1 MTTEQAPQSG
11 QSGRQTALTVFVWA
25 WVTVPFCYG
34 IYELVLK
41 LRQLFTG

>member
-1 MTTEQAPQSG
+1 MTTDRTPRGGQQALIVL
-11 QSGRQTALTVFVWA
+11 AWA